1 MTRKCKRYYL
11 SNITLTEKNKFKMQN
26 VYTVIDLFYFIFK
39 IAYIICV
46 KCVFINDICMNN
58 LGILAKV
65 LRYIE
70 IRLNHLLI

>member
-46 KCVFINDICMNN
+46 KSVFINDICMHN
-58 LGILAKV
+58 LSILAKI

-70 IRLNHLLI
+70 IKFNYSLI

>member
-11 SNITLTEKNKFKMQN
+11 SNITLTEKKKFKMQN

-46 KCVFINDICMNN
+46 KSVFINDICMNN